1 MKRFYTYTGAKLLA
15 FFLAAVLAIAAVLF
29 SCSALNFAIQGC
41 IPGQAYE
48 NSAAYRNA
56 ISDYVISAANL
67 YRMEGEDVSPLSF
80 VEQQERT
87 DRKEAL
93 QEALSAEQSN
103 FRYQILSADG
113 KDILYSNLSEGES
126 FESLGVEVQYA
137 TVQDDSMVINLP
149 ADYRYY
155 FSSGTAHLF
164 FNDAM
169 TTLADFYEDHHVT
182 ATVFTVQDVAISPN
196 SESNLEKY
204 ANLLST
210 SAASYILRYG
220 VLPDYPVS
228 DTLSQVLSW
237 YRDMMNKFPVYIMC
251 AVLCALFSLVCLVFL
266 CCGAGR
272 RKNSDG
278 VTMRLFDRIP
288 FELVLTLLIFAGA
301 LGSPI
306 AEDIIYSADAYGNTA
321 LRIFTLGGYLCYLL
335 VLTEIGILT
344 TAVRIK
350 ARAFWRHTL
359 LGRLVGLCSN
369 MVNHLDVTWK
379 CVLFYLIYEFISF
392 LFFSGSS
399 NPGLF
404 FLFAILNFF
413 LLLAGCRWAVKFGA
427 VRAGAAELAKGNLE
441 YRINTLRLPH
451 TLKEHANDLN
461 HISEGMSAAVEERM
475 KSERLKSELITNVS
489 HDIKTPLT
497 SIINYV
503 DLIQAEQID
512 NPKVLEY
519 LAVLDR
525 QSKRLKKLTNDL
537 VEASKAS
544 SGAIQVHYENVDAC
558 ELLQQATGEYSER
571 LAGSNLTPV
580 FSLPEHPVYIKVDG
594 ALLWR
599 VIDNLLS
606 NICKYA
612 LPGTRVYLGI
622 ESSGETMTI
631 SAKNVSKA
639 ALNIPPDELMERF
652 VRGDSSRNSEGSGLG
667 LSIARSLTTL
677 MGGTFDLEI
686 DGDLF
691 KAKISFP
698 IIDTPQK

>member
-1 MKRFYTYTGAKLLA
+1 MKRFYTNTGAKLLA
-15 FFLAAVLAIAAVLF
+15 FFLAAALAIGAVLF
-29 SCSALNFAIQGC
+29 SCSALNFAVQGC

-48 NSAAYRNA
+48 NSAAYRNVM
-56 ISDYVISAANL
+56 SDYVISAANL

-93 QEALSAEQSN
+93 QEALSANQSN

-113 KDILYSNLSEGES
+113 KDVLYSNLSEGES

-182 ATVFTVQDVAISPN
+182 ATVFTVEDGAAPAD
-196 SESNLEKY
+196 SESDLEKY

-237 YRDMMNKFPVYIMC
+237 YRDMMNQFPVYIMC

-288 FELVLTLLIFAGA
+288 YELVLILLICAGV
-301 LGSPI
+301 LGTPI
-306 AEDIIYSADAYGNTA
+306 VADITYSADYYNDTSLRLFVLAAY
-321 LRIFTLGGYLCYLL
+321 FCYLL
-335 VLTEIGILT
+335 VLAEIGILT

-379 CVLFYLIYEFISF
+379 YVLFYFIYEFIS
-392 LFFSGSS
+392 LLLFSGADA
-399 NPGLF
+399 GLF

-413 LLLAGCRWAVKFGA
+413 LLLAGCRWAVKFGT

-503 DLIQAEQID
+503 DLMQAEQID

-571 LAGSNLTPV
+571 LAGSNLAPV
-580 FSLPEHPVYIKVDG
+580 FSLPEHPVYIRADG

-622 ESSGETMTI
+622 ERSGETLTI

-698 IIDTPQK
+698 AIDAP